1 MEFKKFT
8 AGKRF
13 YGLDQKPTKPQLS
26 NVCFHDPGMEK
37 VLADPSDPDHKSLK
51 RCLMFLSLC
60 HTIIIDKKTRAYN
73 ASSPDELAL
82 AHFAKQVGYEFV
94 GPDSMDRMCVKRD
107 KGDVIKYKLLNV
119 LEFTSTRKRMSIIV
133 EDPNGQ
139 KILMCK
145 GADSIIKERLSQESK
160 SSVEFKE
167 TQAAVDECAR
177 VGLRTLFL
185 AEKYLDDATYEEWNK
200 KSHAS
205 KLVIDGREEAIAK
218 VDELIEKEMEL
229 IGSTAIEDRLQE
241 NVADT
246 INFMKDVGIKVWVLT
261 GDKIET
267 AINIG
272 YSAGLL
278 NDDMP

>member
-1 MEFKKFT
+1 M
-8 AGKRF
+8 
-13 YGLDQKPTKPQLS
+13 S
-26 NVCFHDPGMEK
+26 NVCFHDPAFEK
-37 VLADPSDPDHKSLK
+37 VLSDKNDPDHKSLV

-60 HTIIIDKKTRAYN
+60 HTIIIDKKTKAYN

-82 AHFAKQVGYEFV
+82 AHFAKQVGFEFV
-94 GPDSMDRMCVKRD
+94 GPDSQDRLCIKRD

-145 GADSIIKERLSQESK
+145 GADSIIKERLSQ
-160 SSVEFKE
+160 SSLNSEEFKE

-177 VGLRTLFL
+177 IGLRTLFL
-185 AEKYLDDATYEEWNK
+185 AEKKLDDASYDEWNK
-200 KSHAS
+200 KSYAS

-278 NDDMP
+278 NDNMPQHIIDDMDKKMLSDSLSKT